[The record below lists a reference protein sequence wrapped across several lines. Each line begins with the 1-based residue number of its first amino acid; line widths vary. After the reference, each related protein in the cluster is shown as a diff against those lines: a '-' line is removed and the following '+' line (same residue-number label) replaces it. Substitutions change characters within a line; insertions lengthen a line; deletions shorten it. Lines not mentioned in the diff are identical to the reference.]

1 MFQGD
6 FLLAVSEVAVAFAGF
21 ASIVTAI
28 GKQAHSEDPRVN
40 AGRLEIMIAVSLAAV
55 LFSFLP
61 FLPAKFGLVDS
72 KVWFICSLV
81 MLFVAIAMTLYTKHI
96 YKRFGLENVGARTPL
111 PYYTMYTGIIL
122 LCLLN
127 ISGITPAA
135 SEGYY
140 LSCLFLFLGIAGFA
154 FSRLCRSLLKT
165 LGQ

>member
-61 FLPAKFGLVDS
+61 F
-72 KVWFICSLV
+72 FI
-81 MLFVAIAMTLYTKHI
+81 FEAPFRAIH
-96 YKRFGLENVGARTPL
+96 TP
-111 PYYTMYTGIIL
+111 
-122 LCLLN
+122 
-127 ISGITPAA
+127 
-135 SEGYY
+135 
-140 LSCLFLFLGIAGFA
+140 
-154 FSRLCRSLLKT
+154 
-165 LGQ
+165 